1 MKLLHVVH
9 EFAPFEKKTG
19 GTGRYVHRLVRE
31 QVRLGHSVTVL
42 TQHHAPRDPH
52 LSTQRYFVEDE
63 IPVVKVN
70 ISRFDHP
77 DQLYRRSDTNA
88 LFHTLLREGN
98 FDGVHI
104 HHFIGLSTSIAE
116 CAMEAGIPYG
126 ITFHDFWPFCIRY
139 HMIDYGRNDY
149 DCARLG
155 YGEEDCLRCLHQC
168 HFPQNPFNE
177 ATRQFLL
184 EYLKTRIAHFAGII
198 DKAAFLTGPSHFLR
212 KIYEEIYHLPPGRIR
227 VEPLGIDLHNAPPD
241 KEKIPWARFGYL
253 GSIES
258 RKGVN
263 LLLDAF
269 RDLDTPL
276 HLWGNDP
283 QAPAFRDFARTQ
295 PNLHYHGPYD
305 AVNDLAKI
313 FSRIQLCIVPSLSES
328 FGITARESLA
338 HGVPVIASD
347 WGGMPEAVI
356 HGRNGLLFEVGNAE
370 ALRKAVCYAT
380 GHPEEIRQMISHTHD
395 HLVPMERHA
404 RNLISLYKN
413 TSAPPL

>member
-1 MKLLHVVH
+1 VVH
-9 EFAPFEKKTG
+9 EFAPFEKNTG

-31 QVRLGHSVTVL
+31 QVRLGNEVTVL
-42 TQHHAPRDPH
+42 TQHHVPSKPH
-52 LSTQRYFVEDE
+52 LSTQRYAVEDE

-77 DQLYRRSDTNA
+77 AQLYRRSDTDA
-88 LFHTLLREGN
+88 LFHTLLREEN

-116 CAMEAGIPYG
+116 CAVEAGVPFG
-126 ITFHDFWPFCIRY
+126 ITFHDFWPFCVRY

-155 YGEEDCLRCLHQC
+155 YEPEDCLRCLHQC
-168 HFPQNPFNE
+168 HFPKEPFHDG
-177 ATRQFLL
+177 TRKFLTG
-184 EYLKTRIAHFAGII
+184 YLKTRLAHFAGII
-198 DKAAFLTGPSHFLR
+198 DEAAFLTSPSRFLQ
-212 KIYEEIYHLPPGRIR
+212 KIYEETFHLPEGRIQ
-227 VEPLGIDLHNAPPD
+227 VEPLGIDLHDAPPD
-241 KEKIPWARFGYL
+241 KEEIPWPCFGYL

-269 RDLDTPL
+269 RNLDAPL

-283 QAPAFRDFARTQ
+283 QAPAFRDFAQTQ
-295 PNLHYHGPYD
+295 PNLNYHGPYD
-305 AVNDLAKI
+305 AVTDLAEI
-313 FSRIQLCIVPSLSES
+313 FSQIHICIVPSLSES

-338 HGVPVIASD
+338 HRIPVIASN

-356 HGRNGLLFEVGNAE
+356 HGHNGLLFEVGNAA
-370 ALRKAVCYAT
+370 ALREAVRYAA
-380 GHPEEIRQMISHTHD
+380 GHPEEIRQMIPHTQD
-395 HLVPMERHA
+395 HLIPMESHA
-404 RNLISLYKN
+404 RNLISLYKDTVGT
-413 TSAPPL
+413 TSL